1 MSYEF
6 SFEAE
11 ADLLEIAAF
20 IAKNNPPASRKLI
33 ADIQKACERLARKP
47 SLGHPRRDLTSD
59 REILFFCVREYYL
72 VIYRKGTDP
81 LQIARVLHGARDVED
96 ELADG

>member
-20 IAKNNPPASRKLI
+20 IAKDNPPAARKLI
-33 ADIQKACERLARKP
+33 ADIQKACDRLARKP
-47 SLGHPRRDLTSD
+47 LLCIRGET
-59 REILFFCVREYYL
+59 
-72 VIYRKGTDP
+72 
-81 LQIARVLHGARDVED
+81 
-96 ELADG
+96 